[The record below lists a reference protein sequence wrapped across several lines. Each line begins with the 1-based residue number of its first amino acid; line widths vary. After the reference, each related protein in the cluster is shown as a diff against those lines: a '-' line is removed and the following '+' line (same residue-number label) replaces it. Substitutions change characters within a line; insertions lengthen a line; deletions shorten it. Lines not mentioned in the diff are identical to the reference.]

1 MFYHVYKLQMSKEAT
16 NALNAS
22 GSWTAHPEAKVY
34 AALRNGLRNGDA
46 MPEAIRAM
54 CDNVMSAALMG
65 IYHHGLT
72 VEADDLEQ
80 VFAYDNGGPR
90 SSNVDPIYHCTGLP
104 SLSVGDDVVVDQ
116 CQDGILRHLRST
128 GGAPPQPNG
137 LDQPAKRG
145 GAGFLGCDLWRLRD
159 IAMDPQLR
167 ASQPALEDV
176 A

>member
-1 MFYHVYKLQMSKEAT
+1 MFYHAYKLQMSKDAT
-16 NALNAS
+16 NALNSS
-22 GSWTAHPEAKVY
+22 GSWAAHPEAKVY

-80 VFAYDNGGPR
+80 VFAYDNGGPCP
-90 SSNVDPIYHCTGLP
+90 SNVDPIYHCTGLP
-104 SLSVGDDVVVDQ
+104 SLSVGDVVV
-116 CQDGILRHLRST
+116 CQDGIYICSSMGWTNLPKEAAL
-128 GGAPPQPNG
+128 
-137 LDQPAKRG
+137 
-145 GAGFLGCDLWRLRD
+145 GFAVMARD
-159 IAMDPQLR
+159 IAYERPN
-167 ASQPALEDV
+167 ALEDV